1 VAVSPPWGF
10 EIAPLLR
17 FAIVERQR
25 RGGDSATPLLVYRGS
40 AEAPI
45 LHAPRQTGQPMAA
58 TIGARGARSSVWR
71 TVRTAAL
78 RASLA
83 ATFAIVATAAPTTL
97 ASQALPARLTDSV
110 FWKLVTDVSEP
121 GGYFRSDNFVSNETT
136 YQWVIPDLLRTTK
149 PGGVYLGVGPDQNF
163 TYLVALRPKI
173 AFIFDI
179 RRQNMLTHLM
189 YKALLE
195 QSTDRA
201 DFLSRLFSRP
211 RPPHVDTLSAP
222 ESLFVAY
229 QTVPPDSAAY
239 RKNIASIND
248 QLVKHHGF
256 KLSVDDTAS
265 IGYVYRTFVAYGPD
279 ITYNSSQNRS
289 GFGRMPSFA
298 QLQIETDSVGLHRS
312 YLASEANFRALK
324 QLEVDNLVVP
334 LVGDFAGPS
343 AIRTVGTYLKDHGA
357 TVTAFYLSNVEQYLF
372 QQNDDWHRFYENVN
386 TLPLDS
392 SSTFIRSVF
401 DGGVYYR
408 GAPPFGGYM
417 RARQMLAS
425 MLAQVTAFKAGK
437 LTTYGDVI
445 ETSR

>member
-1 VAVSPPWGF
+1 
-10 EIAPLLR
+10 LR
-17 FAIVERQR
+17 FAIAERQR
-25 RGGDSATPLLVYRGS
+25 RGGASATPLFLSLIYRGS
-40 AEAPI
+40 GEAPI
-45 LHAPRQTGQPMAA
+45 LHAPRKTGQLMAT

-71 TVRTAAL
+71 TLRTAAL

-83 ATFAIVATAAPTTL
+83 ATLAVVAAASPATL
-97 ASQALPARLTDSV
+97 ASQGLPARLSDSA
-110 FWKLVTDVSEP
+110 FWKLVTEVSEP

-189 YKALLE
+189 YKALIE

-211 RPPHVDTLSAP
+211 RPQHMDTLSGP

-229 QTVPPDSAAY
+229 QAVPPDSAAY
-239 RKNIASIND
+239 RKNLSSIND
-248 QLVKHHGF
+248 QLAKHHGF
-256 KLSVDDTAS
+256 KLSADDTAS

-279 ITYNSSQNRS
+279 ITYNSSQGRS
-289 GFGRMPSFA
+289 SGYGRMPSFA
-298 QLQIETDSVGLHRS
+298 QLQIETDSAGLHRS

-372 QQNDDWHRFYENVN
+372 QQGDDWHRFYENVN

-401 DGGVYYR
+401 DGAVYYR
-408 GAPPFGGYM
+408 GASPFGGYM